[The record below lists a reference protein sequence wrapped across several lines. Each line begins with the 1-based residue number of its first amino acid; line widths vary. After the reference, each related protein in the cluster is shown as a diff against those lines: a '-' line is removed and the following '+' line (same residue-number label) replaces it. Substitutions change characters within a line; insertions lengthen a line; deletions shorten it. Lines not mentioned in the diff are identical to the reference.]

1 MDLTGLIGTFGSVG
15 LTLLAFI
22 VALSVIVA
30 IHEYGHYIVGR
41 WCGIHADVFS
51 LGFGPVLVS
60 RRDTR
65 GTLWQVAALPFGGYV
80 KFRGDANAASVGSDG
95 TAQTMTPHDRRSTM
109 LGAPLWARALTI
121 AAGPVFNFILSAFV
135 FAGIFLTAGQP
146 AEPVRIASLTPLP
159 VEHELQAGDE
169 IVSIG
174 GVPVASAADVGA
186 AADTLTVSPLVDY
199 RVLRDGAETVVQGP
213 FPLLP
218 LAAGIA
224 LESAAADAGLR
235 PGDVVTRVDGA
246 PIVAFRDL
254 VVAVGAAEGAPLALT
269 IWRDEETF
277 ETVLSPRATDERLPG
292 GGFES
297 NYRIGLQGGLF
308 FEAARD
314 GMPVGE
320 ALSRSVAQVWL
331 IITASLDGLWNIITG
346 AISTCNLTGPVGIA
360 QTSGAMAA
368 QGADSFIWFIA
379 VLSTAVGLLNLL
391 PIPVLDGG
399 HLVFIGYEAVTR
411 RPPSDRVLN
420 VLMAAGLAVIL
431 GLMLLGLSSDFF
443 C

>member
-15 LTLLAFI
+15 LTLVAFI

-51 LGFGPVLVS
+51 LGFGPVLFS
-60 RRDTR
+60 RTDKR

-80 KFRGDANAASVGSDG
+80 KFRGDANAASVGADH
-95 TAQTMTPHDRRSTM
+95 TAVPAHDRRTTM

-121 AAGPVFNFILSAFV
+121 AAGPVFNFILSAIV
-135 FAGIFLTAGQP
+135 FAGIFLTAGTP
-146 AEPVRIASLTPLP
+146 AEPVRIADLTPLP
-159 VEHELQAGDE
+159 VEHQLEPGDE
-169 IVSIG
+169 IISIEG
-174 GVPVASAADVGA
+174 EAITSAADLSAVTEMIPVA
-186 AADTLTVSPLVDY
+186 PLLDY
-199 RVLRDGAETVVQGP
+199 RVRRGDDEVTVPGP
-213 FPLLP
+213 YPLPP

-224 LESAAADAGLR
+224 LESAAADAGLQ
-235 PGDVVTRVDGA
+235 PGDVVVAADGV
-246 PIVAFRDL
+246 PMVAFSDL
-254 VVAVGAAEGAPLALT
+254 VAAVGAADGAPLALT
-269 IWRDEETF
+269 IWRQGETF
-277 ETVLSPRATDERLPG
+277 ETTLTPRATDERQPG
-292 GGFES
+292 GGFVT
-297 NYRIGLQGGLF
+297 NYRIGLQGGIF
-308 FEAARD
+308 FEADRD

-320 ALSRSVAQVWL
+320 ALSRSIAQVWL

-391 PIPVLDGG
+391 PIPILDGG
-399 HLVFIGYEAVTR
+399 HLVFIGYEAVAR
-411 RPPSDRVLN
+411 KPPSDRVLN

-431 GLMLLGLSSDFF
+431 GMMLLGLSSDFF